1 MALLLHAYTMAA
13 AQRPLGWGPQAFAV
27 PALPALQGPGVRGP
41 ESRDARAEV
50 EMGPAMPAAVAQ
62 EETGMGGTA
71 PWGSQTPGRAAPPI
85 PGAGF
90 SSGMGS
96 ATHSVTLKSVCLM
109 ATTVRLLQPACE
121 PETDLGRWVGD
132 GGGGRMK
139 AEGRTQKS
147 LSYSVTTA
155 SHSGELPL

>member
-1 MALLLHAYTMAA
+1 MAA
-13 AQRPLGWGPQAFAV
+13 AQRPPGWGAQAFAV

-50 EMGPAMPAAVAQ
+50 EMGPVMLAAVAQ

-90 SSGMGS
+90 FSGTGS

-109 ATTVRLLQPACE
+109 ATTVRLLQPARE
-121 PETDLGRWVGD
+121 PETDLG
-132 GGGGRMK
+132 
-139 AEGRTQKS
+139 
-147 LSYSVTTA
+147 
-155 SHSGELPL
+155 

>member
-1 MALLLHAYTMAA
+1 MAA
-13 AQRPLGWGPQAFAV
+13 AQRRLGWGPQAFDA

-41 ESRDARAEV
+41 EQRDVRVEV
-50 EMGPAMPAAVAQ
+50 EMGPVTLAAVAQ

-85 PGAGF
+85 LGAGF

-109 ATTVRLLQPACE
+109 ATTVRLLQPARE
-121 PETDLGRWVGD
+121 PEALPWAG
-132 GGGGRMK
+132 GGGGRRK
-139 AEGRTQKS
+139 DTEVSELQGDHS
-147 LSYSVTTA
+147 LKPQ
-155 SHSGELPL
+155 GESTLIPIAK